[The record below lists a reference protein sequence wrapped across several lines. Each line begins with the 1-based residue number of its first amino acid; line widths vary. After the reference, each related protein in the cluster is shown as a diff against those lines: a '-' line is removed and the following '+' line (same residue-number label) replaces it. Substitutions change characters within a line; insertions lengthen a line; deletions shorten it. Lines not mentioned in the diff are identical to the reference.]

1 LVFGPQMGSNSESLI
16 RDSKKK
22 EPCQEGPRDVEK
34 VDPQRPESFPRA
46 SKARD
51 SIQPPPSKKKKKKNY
66 CRNSK
71 KFSRSRSQSK
81 RKGEHVRRMCGQNH
95 PHSLQTNL
103 KSV

>member
-1 LVFGPQMGSNSESLI
+1 LVFGPQMGSNSESLM

-51 SIQPPPSKKKKKKNY
+51 SIQPPPSKKKKKKRITAVIPKSFHEAAVNP
-66 CRNSK
+66 
-71 KFSRSRSQSK
+71 
-81 RKGEHVRRMCGQNH
+81 KGKE
-95 PHSLQTNL
+95 ST
-103 KSV
+103 